1 MPPSSAK
8 PVEHYQAGDSILVKG
23 DDADKAYMVEKGAV
37 RVYLNNDGK
46 IVELARLGPGEI
58 FGETALFEG
67 GIYGANID
75 AAEDTVL
82 NVITPG
88 WLDGAIED
96 VDPMVAALI
105 RMLISRL
112 KSTNEAL
119 VKSETREFIDVAFV

>member
-1 MPPSSAK
+1 MSVSPKKTEERYSK
-8 PVEHYQAGDSILVKG
+8 GQTILNKG
-23 DDADKAYMVEKGAV
+23 DVATKAYMVVSGTV
-37 RVYLNNDGK
+37 RVFLNNDGK
-46 IVELARLGPGEI
+46 IVELARLGKGEI

-67 GIYGANID
+67 GIYGANIA
-75 AAEDTVL
+75 AAEDCVL

-119 VKSETREFIDVAFV
+119 VKSETREFIDLDFV

>member
-1 MPPSSAK
+1 MNASAAK
-8 PVEHYQAGDSILVKG
+8 TQERYTKGQPILAKG
-23 DDADKAYMVEKGAV
+23 EVAHKAYMVESGAV
-37 RVYLNNDGK
+37 RVYLNNEGK
-46 IVELARLGPGEI
+46 IVELAKLGPGEI

-67 GIYGANID
+67 GVYGANIE
-75 AAEDTVL
+75 AAEDCVL

-105 RMLISRL
+105 RMLIARL

>member
-1 MPPSSAK
+1 MNAASAK
-8 PVEHYQAGDSILVKG
+8 YQENYAKGQSILTKG
-23 DDADKAYMVEKGAV
+23 QTAHKAYMVEKGAV

-67 GIYGANID
+67 GVYGANID
-75 AAEDTVL
+75 AAEDSVL

-105 RMLISRL
+105 RMLIARL

>member
-1 MPPSSAK
+1 MASSSTK
-8 PVEHYQAGDSILVKG
+8 TVERYNKGEPILSKG
-23 DDADKAYMVEKGAV
+23 APATKAYMVMAGAV

-67 GIYGANID
+67 GIYGANIE
-75 AAEDTVL
+75 AAEDSVL

-88 WLDGAIED
+88 WLDSVIED

-105 RMLISRL
+105 RMLIARL

-119 VKSETREFIDVAFV
+119 VKSETREFIDLAFV

>member
-1 MPPSSAK
+1 MTASSPNAI
-8 PVEHYQAGDSILVKG
+8 EHFKKGDPILVKG
-23 DDADKAYMVEKGAV
+23 APATKAYMIQKGAV
-37 RVYLNNDGK
+37 RVYLEKDGK
-46 IVELARLGPGEI
+46 IVELARLGEGEI

-82 NVITPG
+82 HVITPG
-88 WLDGAIED
+88 WLDTVIED

-112 KSTNEAL
+112 RSTNEAL
-119 VKSETREFIDVAFV
+119 VRSETREFIDLAFI